1 MTIVAASSSSLL
13 LSSAAGIMEQNFKKE
28 GICYSLS
35 YGVTCNSIK
44 YAIDGRRVHDLTN
57 TRCKSPFFGSPRFLW
72 LSTAHDFLSKIC
84 VAADYS
90 DSLSDSYHPL
100 EKLKVSN
107 DVPPARLSYAEIAR
121 TTIEATKDAL
131 LIFPGMVHSERH
143 DQISWAESQF
153 VIDEYGEIY
162 FRIFD
167 DENLLADRGAYNPV
181 NALFGMDIP
190 MYDNT
195 RIINEYDIF
204 YGGIPDPF
212 LIDDD
217 FIEVPEIEEFNALV
231 NPIYFSKCLEK
242 AVNRECEKRMSHPSN
257 GVSILGNLTPAYADE
272 EFYKR
277 MSGLGYMPDLEGFFP
292 NRINDERETKFM
304 FYKLEIEQIKLHCVY
319 GSQSEISL
327 LEFQDAEPDI
337 LVFTYSELL
346 KRFNRNYHDAL
357 QVFCKKKGLDAEEAH
372 LIGLDSLGVDVR
384 VFSGKEVKTHR
395 FSFKVQAKSGDMAE
409 KQIEKLLYT
418 PSRRKKNIQQSRRS
432 IKKPT

>member
-1 MTIVAASSSSLL
+1 MTIVAASSSLPF
-13 LSSAAGIMEQNFKKE
+13 SSASE
-28 GICYSLS
+28 GICYPLT

-44 YAIDGRRVHDLTN
+44 YPIDGRRVHDLTN
-57 TRCKSPFFGSPRFLW
+57 TRCKSTFFGSPRFLW
-72 LSTAHDFLSKIC
+72 LSTEHHFLSKIC

-90 DSLSDSYHPL
+90 DSISDPYHPL

-107 DVPPARLSYAEIAR
+107 DVPPARLSSAEIAR
-121 TTIEATKDAL
+121 TTIEAANDAL

-143 DQISWAESQF
+143 EQISWAESQF
-153 VIDEYGEIY
+153 VIDVDGEIY

-195 RIINEYDIF
+195 RIVSEYDIF
-204 YGGIPDPF
+204 YGGITDPF
-212 LIDDD
+212 LIDDN
-217 FIEVPEIEEFNALV
+217 FIEVPDFEEFNALE

-242 AVNRECEKRMSHPSN
+242 AINRECEKRMSHPSN
-257 GVSILGNLTPAYADE
+257 GVSILGNLVPAYADE

-277 MSGLGYMPDLEGFFP
+277 LIINTSDGHGYMSDLEGFFP
-292 NRINDERETKFM
+292 NRVNDERETNFK
-304 FYKLEIEQIKLHCVY
+304 FYKLEIEKIMLNCVY

-327 LEFQDAEPDI
+327 LKFEDAEPDI
-337 LVFTYSELL
+337 FAHTSWGLL
-346 KRFNRNYHDAL
+346 KLFNGKYHDAL
-357 QVFCKKKGLDAEEAH
+357 QAFCKKKGLDAEEAH

-395 FSFKVQAKSGDMAE
+395 FSFKVQAKSEDMAV

-418 PSRRKKNIQQSRRS
+418 PSRRKKNMQQSRRG
-432 IKKPT
+432 IKKQT

>member
-13 LSSAAGIMEQNFKKE
+13 LPSASE
-28 GICYSLS
+28 GICYPLT
-35 YGVTCNSIK
+35 YGVTCSSIK
-44 YAIDGRRVHDLTN
+44 YPIDGRRVHDLTN
-57 TRCKSPFFGSPRFLW
+57 TRCKSPLFGSARFLW
-72 LSTAHDFLSKIC
+72 LSTEHDFLSKIC

-90 DSLSDSYHPL
+90 DSISDSYHPL

-107 DVPPARLSYAEIAR
+107 DVPPARLSSAEIAR
-121 TTIEATKDAL
+121 TTIEATRDAL

-143 DQISWAESQF
+143 EQISWAESQF

-195 RIINEYDIF
+195 RIISEYDIF
-204 YGGIPDPF
+204 YGGITDPF

-217 FIEVPEIEEFNALV
+217 FIEVPEIEEFNALD

-257 GVSILGNLTPAYADE
+257 GVSILGNLIPAYADE

-277 MSGLGYMPDLEGFFP
+277 MIKYTSDGHGYMPDWEGFFS
-292 NRINDERETKFM
+292 NRVNGKRETNFM
-304 FYKLEIEQIKLHCVY
+304 LYKLKNEQIKLNCVY
-319 GSQSEISL
+319 GSQSEINL
-327 LEFQDAEPDI
+327 LEFEDAEPDI
-337 LVFTYSELL
+337 LIHTSWGLL
-346 KRFNRNYHDAL
+346 MLFNRKYHDAL
-357 QVFCKKKGLDAEEAH
+357 KAFCKKKGLDAEEAH
-372 LIGLDSLGVDVR
+372 FIGLDSLGVDVR
-384 VFSGKEVKTHR
+384 VFSEKEVKTHR
-395 FSFKVQAKSGDMAE
+395 FSFKVQAKSEDMAV

-418 PSRRKKNIQQSRRS
+418 PSR
-432 IKKPT
+432 